1 MSETLITVDE
11 QSSLSHYRTKG
22 SKNGVRQYQNK
33 DGSLTPEGYRH
44 YAEMYGWGKRE
55 LNLNKKRDKYAQK
68 ADRIEDRMTARKERS
83 KDGGLLDDIDRKKL
97 AKSRSKEAIFDNLI
111 NTLRYN
117 RSQSEL
123 RKALRNDAKTGL
135 NTASLIDKKN
145 ERSKRDREDAKK
157 REDEQKEISKL
168 SDDDL
173 NKKLARLQKE
183 KQVSELLN
191 ERANREKGPLR
202 AAASKLLK
210 EAAENFARKA
220 LNEVVDQVITKAK
233 NKAKDSFKLSDYK
246 DVDPYSLST
255 DKLKAVSEA
264 FNNAANMVRNKYPVE
279 HEGRSPGGDNNN
291 GGGQQQSQQ
300 TSNTSKSSGES
311 TPSNGSV
318 SKGQRKKMRSM
329 ASSGK
334 SAAEI
339 AKEFGVSESTVYKYA
354 GEQLKK
360 DDKS

>member
-1 MSETLITVDE
+1 MSDILTAIDE
-11 QSSLSHYRTKG
+11 QSSLSHYRIKG
-22 SKNGVRQYQNK
+22 SKNGVRQYQYE
-33 DGSLTPEGYRH
+33 DGSLTPLGRIH
-44 YAEMYGWGKRE
+44 YGVGKPRE
-55 LNLNKKRDKYAQK
+55 KAKEPEKSERQLTKEQK
-68 ADRIEDRMTARKERS
+68 AKIENAIKKFKENRRAKVEARK
-83 KDGGLLDDIDRKKL
+83 
-97 AKSRSKEAIFDNLI
+97 
-111 NTLRYN
+111 
-117 RSQSEL
+117 
-123 RKALRNDAKTGL
+123 KAAEE
-135 NTASLIDKKN
+135 DK
-145 ERSKRDREDAKK
+145 KK
-157 REDEQKEISKL
+157 REDEQKTISKL

-264 FNNAANMVRNKYPVE
+264 FNNAANLVRNKYAVE

-291 GGGQQQSQQ
+291 NQNNNQNQGQNNNNQNKQQNQSNNQPKKQDKKDEKKNEKKQSDQNNKQPEQKQDNGKKLSKQQS
-300 TSNTSKSSGES
+300 KA
-311 TPSNGSV
+311 
-318 SKGQRKKMRSM
+318 KAM
-329 ASSGK
+329 AQSGK
-334 SAAEI
+334 TYAEI
-339 AKEFGVSESTVYKYA
+339 AKALGVSESTVLNYL
-354 GEQLKK
+354 EDLVQHR
-360 DDKS
+360 

>member
-1 MSETLITVDE
+1 MSETLVTVDE

-22 SKNGVRQYQNK
+22 SKNGVRQYQYE
-33 DGSLTPEGYRH
+33 DGSLTPLGRIH
-44 YAEMYGWGKRE
+44 YGVGKPRE
-55 LNLNKKRDKYAQK
+55 KAKEPEKSERQLSKEQKEKIENAIKKFKENRRAKV
-68 ADRIEDRMTARKERS
+68 EARK
-83 KDGGLLDDIDRKKL
+83 
-97 AKSRSKEAIFDNLI
+97 
-111 NTLRYN
+111 
-117 RSQSEL
+117 
-123 RKALRNDAKTGL
+123 KAAEE
-135 NTASLIDKKN
+135 DK
-145 ERSKRDREDAKK
+145 KK
-157 REDEQKEISKL
+157 REDEQKTISKL

-191 ERANREKGPLR
+191 ERANREKGPFR
-202 AAASKLLK
+202 AAASKLFK
-210 EAAENFARKA
+210 EAAENLARKA
-220 LNEVVDQVITKAK
+220 LNEVVDQVIAKAK
-233 NKAKDSFKLSDYK
+233 NKAKGSFKLSDYK

-264 FNNAANMVRNKYPVE
+264 FNNAANLVRNKYAVE

-291 GGGQQQSQQ
+291 GGGQQQPQQ
-300 TSNTSKSSGES
+300 TLNTSKSSGEAAS
-311 TPSNGSV
+311 SNGSV